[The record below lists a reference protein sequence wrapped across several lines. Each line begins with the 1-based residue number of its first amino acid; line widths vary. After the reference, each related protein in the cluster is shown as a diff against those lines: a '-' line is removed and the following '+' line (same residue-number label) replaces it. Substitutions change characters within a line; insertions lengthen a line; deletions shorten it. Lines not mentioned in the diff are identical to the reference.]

1 MKGHVSG
8 AALVGLIAL
17 VLVLMACAT
26 PTTTPEPGELSG
38 GILATFEVVDEEFRV
53 WVTNPD
59 TIQQILDL
67 QRGTGSANIP
77 NGRILRGS
85 GQADHNEPWSW
96 HLDPEQIEMS
106 EVTIELCDGAPSFVE
121 EELDY
126 FVETVGRYCPWSVRL
141 VAVED
146 YRQM

>member
-1 MKGHVSG
+1 MKERVSQTL
-8 AALVGLIAL
+8 LVGSSILVLGLIACG
-17 VLVLMACAT
+17 A
-26 PTTTPEPGELSG
+26 PTATPEPSELSG
-38 GILATFEVVDEEFRV
+38 GILATFQVVDEEFRV

-67 QRGTGSANIP
+67 QRGISSANIP
-77 NGRILRGS
+77 NGRILRGP

-96 HLDPEQIEMS
+96 HLDPEQIEMAEITV
-106 EVTIELCDGAPSFVE
+106 EVCDGAPSSVE

-126 FVETVGRYCPWSVRL
+126 FVETVGQYCPWSARL

-146 YRQM
+146 YR